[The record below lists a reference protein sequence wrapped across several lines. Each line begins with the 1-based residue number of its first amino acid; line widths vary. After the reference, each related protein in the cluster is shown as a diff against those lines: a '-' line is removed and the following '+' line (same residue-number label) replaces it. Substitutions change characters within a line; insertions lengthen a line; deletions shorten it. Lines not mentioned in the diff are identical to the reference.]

1 MKNNKNEYM
10 KRMLAIGA
18 AAALLLGA
26 CSKGEVPPPEEGEA
40 YGTLAIDASC
50 VAAVDA
56 VTRARVEL
64 PDHVAVPDPQDMT
77 MRISST
83 TPGLN
88 YNRVWARVGNYD
100 VRKDQLLEGEYSLEI
115 YSTKTWQGVDQ
126 IEEGADKPYFEGTV
140 SGIAIVRRTQTP
152 VTVRAALANTIVRIE
167 FTDSFRSYFANGA
180 TFTLK
185 TAAENEFTVSYTAD
199 DPAVADT
206 WWYVR
211 PGKPF
216 TITGRATKQTPSATA
231 DPETV
236 RFNPVENAA
245 PQPATLYTY
254 RFDISGVG
262 STGPGGVTITLNGE
276 PVDTEVVDEELNPD
290 SKL

>member
-1 MKNNKNEYM
+1 MKK
-10 KRMLAIGA
+10 MLAIGA

-50 VAAVDA
+50 AAAVDT
-56 VTRARVEL
+56 VTRAQVEL
-64 PDHVAVPDPQDMT
+64 PDEVVVPDPQEMT
-77 MRISST
+77 MRIAST

-88 YNRVWARVGNYD
+88 YSRVWARVGNYD
-100 VRKDQLLEGEYSLEI
+100 TRKDHLLEGDYQITI
-115 YSTKTWQGVDQ
+115 YSTSTWQGVEQ
-126 IEEGADKPYFEGTV
+126 IAEGANKPYFEGVSDIFTV
-140 SGIAIVRRTQTP
+140 VRLKQTP
-152 VTVRAALANTIVRIE
+152 VTVRARLANTIVRIE
-167 FTDSFRSYFANGA
+167 FTDQFKSYFPNGA

-185 TAAENEFTVSYTAD
+185 TAAGNEFTVGYTAD
-199 DPAVADT
+199 NPTVADT

-211 PGKPF
+211 PNKSF

-236 RFNPVENAA
+236 RFSPVENEA
-245 PQPATLYTY
+245 PKPGTLYTY

-262 STGPGGVTITLNGE
+262 GTDPDGVTITINGD
-276 PVDTEVVDEELNPD
+276 PVATETDDEELNPD
-290 SKL
+290 SHL

>member
-1 MKNNKNEYM
+1 
-10 KRMLAIGA
+10 
-18 AAALLLGA
+18 
-26 CSKGEVPPPEEGEA
+26 
-40 YGTLAIDASC
+40 
-50 VAAVDA
+50 
-56 VTRARVEL
+56 
-64 PDHVAVPDPQDMT
+64 

-100 VRKDQLLEGEYSLEI
+100 VRKDLLLEGEYSLEI

-167 FTDSFRSYFANGA
+167 FTDSFGELLRQRGDLHAEDRRRERVHGELHGRRSRGGRHLVVCASGQALHHYGPRHQ
-180 TFTLK
+180 
-185 TAAENEFTVSYTAD
+185 AD
-199 DPAVADT
+199 
-206 WWYVR
+206 
-211 PGKPF
+211 
-216 TITGRATKQTPSATA
+216 PSATA